1 MNLYNQLLEALHLE
15 QQDSFR
21 FIGNNVNIGSLNVYG
36 GHVLSQAVKA
46 ANACASKDKSIHSL
60 HGYFLHPGN
69 NDLPITYEVEPIKM
83 GKSFDVMRVLASQ
96 EGKVIFIMSASFH
109 QLEEGIMHQTPMPN
123 VVEPSNL
130 QPFSKIF
137 TDFAE
142 KFGIQARGIISE
154 DGPFIFHPLEYYD
167 PFNPGIRP
175 PKQHL
180 WFKPN
185 GPLPSDSDMKLHTS
199 LLAYVS
205 DFNLLICALLPH
217 NLSFFTT
224 PMKIASLDHAMWFH
238 KNIVIDDWMLY
249 EVESTAAAHGR
260 AYCTGKIFTKTGEL
274 IASVTQEG
282 LIRRL

>member
-1 MNLYNQLLEALHLE
+1 MNLYNDLVAALNLE
-15 QQDSFR
+15 QVDHYKFV
-21 FIGNNVNIGSLNVYG
+21 GVNVDIGSPNIYG

-46 ANACASKDKSIHSL
+46 AQACASGDKAIHSL
-60 HGYFLHPGN
+60 HGYFLLPGN
-69 NDLPITYEVEPIKM
+69 NDLPITYEVEPLKV

-96 EGKVIFIMSASFH
+96 ENKIIFTMSASFH
-109 QLEEGIMHQTPMPN
+109 LKENGITHQTAMPN
-123 VVEPSNL
+123 VVEPSKL

-142 KFGIQARGIISE
+142 KFGIQARGIISA

-175 PKQHL
+175 PRQHL
-180 WFKPN
+180 WFRPN
-185 GPLPSDSDMKLHTS
+185 GEMPEDHKLHTS

-205 DFNLLICALLPH
+205 DFNLLISALLPH

-238 KNIVIDDWMLY
+238 KDIVINDWMLY
-249 EVESTAAAHGR
+249 EVESTAAANGR
-260 AYCTGKIFTKTGEL
+260 AYCTGKIFAKNGEL
-274 IASVTQEG
+274 LASVTQEG
-282 LIRRL
+282 LIRKL

>member
-1 MNLYNQLLEALHLE
+1 MNLYIELLNALDLE
-15 QQDSFR
+15 QEGPYK
-21 FIGNNVNIGSLNVYG
+21 FIGQNVKIGSLNVYG

-46 ANACASKDKSIHSL
+46 ATVCASPDKDIHSL

-69 NDLPITYEVEPIKM
+69 NDWPISYEVEPIKI
-83 GKSFDVMRVLASQ
+83 GRSFDVFRVLASQ
-96 EGKVIFIMSASFH
+96 NEKVIFILSASFH
-109 QLEEGIMHQTPMPN
+109 LIEEGIQHQSPMPN
-123 VVEPSNL
+123 VVEPSRL

-142 KFGIQARGIISE
+142 KFGIEARGIIGE
-154 DGPFIFHPLEYYD
+154 DGPFVFHPLEYYD

-185 GPLPSDSDMKLHTS
+185 GDLPADKKLHAS

-205 DFNLLICALLPH
+205 DFNLLITALLPH

-238 KNIVIDDWMLY
+238 KDVEINDWMLY
-249 EVESTAAAHGR
+249 EVESVAAANGR
-260 AYCTGKIFTKTGEL
+260 AFCMGKIFTKTGTL

-282 LIRRL
+282 LIRKL

>member
-1 MNLYNQLLEALHLE
+1 MNLYYDLLNALKLAQIE
-15 QQDSFR
+15 KYK
-21 FIGNNVNIGSLNVYG
+21 FIGTNVNIGSSNIYG
-36 GHVLSQAVKA
+36 GHVLSQAVKSA
-46 ANACASKDKSIHSL
+46 TMCASADKSIHSL
-60 HGYFLHPGN
+60 HGYFLLPGN
-69 NDLPITYEVEPIKM
+69 NDLPITYDVEPLKM

-96 EGKVIFIMSASFH
+96 GEKVIFTMSASFH
-109 QLEEGIMHQTPMPN
+109 LKEDGITHQTAMPN
-123 VVEPSNL
+123 VVEPMQL

-142 KFGIQARGIISE
+142 KFGIQARGIISA

-175 PKQHL
+175 PRQHL

-185 GPLPSDSDMKLHTS
+185 GDLPEDKKTHAS

-205 DFNLLICALLPH
+205 DFNLLISALLPH

-238 KNIVIDDWMLY
+238 KDIDINDWMLY
-249 EVESTAAAHGR
+249 EVESTAAANGR
-260 AYCTGKIFTKTGEL
+260 AFCTGKIFSKKGEL
-274 IASVTQEG
+274 MASVTQEG
-282 LIRRL
+282 LIRKL